1 MNTKITL
8 ELESELIVRA
18 KEYAKKNKTNLS
30 GMIENYLRFI
40 VDSSEE
46 SIDLTPLVKS
56 LSGVIKLDD
65 SDYRKELTYFLS
77 EKHKR

>member
-1 MNTKITL
+1 MMNTKITL

-18 KEYAKKNKTNLS
+18 KEYAKKNKTSLS
-30 GMIENYLRFI
+30 GMIENYLS
-40 VDSSEE
+40 SSEE

-56 LSGVIKLDD
+56 LSGIIKLDD
-65 SDYRKELTYFLS
+65 SDYRKELAYFLS